1 MKKLFALLLAAL
13 MVMTLFACNA
23 NQGSGEGGGEGG
35 EEIPEEARYGGHLNM
50 QICAAPNYLDPSKS
64 TGVWGYM
71 WTSNIYE
78 APLTRDAEGQIRPN
92 VCNFELSEDQLTL
105 KLWVRDGVKFH
116 DGSLVEIED
125 VVASL
130 QRSVHKSPRQ
140 FVAAF
145 IKDIKIDG
153 KVATITF
160 KEYNEKT
167 MYYIACVNPFIG
179 VMPKE
184 IAEEFSNE
192 SKNFIMDV
200 EDCIGTGPY
209 KVTNFEVG
217 VKVEFARFEDYIP
230 VEPGYTGFAAPKK
243 AYLDTITVTLQ
254 TDNAASTLALLGGEL
269 DILHSTSDDMAE
281 QIARSGLKE
290 NFKDGTACSTFI
302 FNTFGD
308 SIINTSA
315 DMRKAVVAA
324 IDMDEFVK
332 FMSNGKHDKA
342 GVCPV
347 YDDMYYTDVF
357 EKADY
362 MGPANVELSK
372 QYQQKA
378 GYNGEKI
385 TMRFPSS
392 YSNVAT
398 ICDSYW
404 KAAGI
409 NIEIIPMESSA
420 WGEVRNDPAGDWQ
433 FVFTYPNI
441 NSSPTLLSDTLLKTD
456 YNSAKKDQL
465 LKELQGMVAGS
476 AEYMAKWKELAAQ
489 MVDDCAVVYIRADGM
504 NWCMHQDLM
513 FDYAGRSAYFF
524 NTYWKNPADHGK
536 K

>member
-1 MKKLFALLLAAL
+1 MKKLFALLLAVL
-13 MVMTLFACNA
+13 MVFALAACN
-23 NQGSGEGGGEGG
+23 NTNSGDGGETGG
-35 EEIPEEARYGGHLNM
+35 DEIPEEQRYGGHLNM

-78 APLTRDAEGQIRPN
+78 APLTRDAEGNIRPQ

-105 KLWVRDGVKFH
+105 KLWVREGVKFH

-130 QRSVHKSPRQ
+130 QRAVHKSPRQ
-140 FVAAF
+140 FVAAY
-145 IKDIKIDG
+145 IKDIKIENG
-153 KVATITF
+153 VATITF

-167 MYYIACVNPFIG
+167 MYYIACVNPFLG

-192 SKNFIMDV
+192 SKNFIMDI
-200 EDCIGTGPY
+200 EDCVGTGPY

-217 VKVEFARFEDYIP
+217 VKIEFVRFEDYIA

-243 AYLDTITVTLQ
+243 AYLDSITVTLQ
-254 TDNAASTLALLGGEL
+254 TDNTASAMALLAGEL
-269 DILHSTSDDMAE
+269 DILHSVPEDFEA
-281 QIARSGLKE
+281 QVAAANLKY
-290 NFKDGTACSTFI
+290 NWKAGTACSTFI

-308 SIINTSA
+308 SIVNTSA
-315 DMRKAVVAA
+315 DMRKAMVAA

-332 FMSNGKHDKA
+332 FMTNGKQDKA

-347 YDDMYYTDVF
+347 YDDIYYTDVF

-362 MGPANVELSK
+362 MGPANVTLSK
-372 QYQQKA
+372 EYQKKA
-378 GYNGEKI
+378 GYNGETI
-385 TMRFPSS
+385 TLKFPSS

-409 NIEIIPMESSA
+409 NVEIMPMESSA
-420 WGEVRNDPAGDWQ
+420 WGEVRNDPTGDWQ

-456 YNSAKKDQL
+456 YNSAEKDAL
-465 LKELQGMVAGS
+465 LNELMKLKAGTP
-476 AEYMAKWKELAAQ
+476 EYIAKWKELAAQ
-489 MVDDCAVVYIRADGM
+489 MVDDCAVVYIRSDGM
-504 NWCMHQDLM
+504 NWCMNGDLM